1 MEAWGIIMT
10 ALTMFGML
18 ALTVASAS
26 MDSGSQT
33 FGSQTFGSQQRPEDS
48 TPASVDLKKAA

>member
-10 ALTMFGML
+10 AVTMFGML

-33 FGSQTFGSQQRPEDS
+33 FGSQQKPEGS
-48 TPASVDLKKAA
+48 TPVSVDLKKAA